1 MSETNYNYLFKY
13 ILIGD
18 TCKIFILML
27 LIYLWIDVGKSNIL
41 SRFIM
46 GRFNPE
52 HEITI
57 GCEFMAKNIQIN
69 ERNVRIQI
77 WDTAGQESYRSIT
90 RSYYKSSTCAFIIY
104 DVTDKKSFTNISS
117 WLDECR
123 EMCYKDM
130 LICLVGNK
138 IDLEDKRVISK
149 EEGQKFADDNGL
161 LFFET
166 SAKTGTNIEEIF
178 NKCTSDI
185 VAKIESGAIVVDSFN
200 SGIKIGKYPNKE
212 IEQALVQKKKGCC

>member
-1 MSETNYNYLFKY
+1 
-13 ILIGD
+13 
-18 TCKIFILML
+18 
-27 LIYLWIDVGKSNIL
+27 VGKSNIL

-185 VAKIESGAIVVDSFN
+185 VSKIESGAIVVDSFN

>member
-18 TCKIFILML
+18 TCKIFILMQ

>member
-18 TCKIFILML
+18 TCKIFILMQ

-185 VAKIESGAIVVDSFN
+185 VAKIESGAIIVDSFN

>member
-69 ERNVRIQI
+69 ERNVRIQR

>member
-1 MSETNYNYLFKY
+1 M
-13 ILIGD
+13 
-18 TCKIFILML
+18 
-27 LIYLWIDVGKSNIL
+27 GK
-41 SRFIM
+41 
-46 GRFNPE
+46 FNPE

-69 ERNVRIQI
+69 DRNVRIQI

-104 DVTDKKSFTNISS
+104 DITDKKSFTNISS
-117 WLDECR
+117 WLDECK
-123 EMCYKDM
+123 EMCYKDL
-130 LICLVGNK
+130 LICLIGNK
-138 IDLEDKRVISK
+138 IDLEDKRVVSK

-166 SAKTGTNIEEIF
+166 SAKNGTNIEEIF
-178 NKCTSDI
+178 NKCTSEI
-185 VAKIESGAIVVDSFN
+185 VNKIETGGMVVDSFN

>member
-138 IDLEDKRVISK
+138 IDLKDKRVISK

-185 VAKIESGAIVVDSFN
+185 VAKIESGAIIVDSFN